1 VAGERRLR
9 ILGLLVDAPGEDP
22 GPRRLCEVSAE
33 VTGLNGAGISV
44 MAGDVNQ
51 GSLGASDE
59 VSRVIE
65 EMQFALGE
73 GPCLDAHRDDRPV
86 LEPDLLDPARLRW
99 PAFSPPVLDAGGRAV
114 FAFPLRLG
122 AVRIGAL
129 DLYRDHPGRLTDEQ
143 HADALVVADVV
154 AEAVLMM
161 QADAP
166 PGLLAA
172 TLVDGADLHPVVHQ
186 ATGMV
191 AVQLG
196 VEVSEALVRLKAAA
210 FGDGRALDDVAR
222 EVLARTLRF
231 DDDPAP
237 GTNGE
242 R

>member
-1 VAGERRLR
+1 MR
-9 ILGLLVDAPGEDP
+9 ILGLLVDTRGQDP
-22 GPRRLCEVSAE
+22 GPQWMCEVSAA
-33 VTGLNGAGISV
+33 VTGLSGAGISV
-44 MAGDVNQ
+44 MSGDTNQ
-51 GSLGASDE
+51 GSLGASDD

-73 GPCLDAHRDDRPV
+73 GPCLDAHRDDGPV
-86 LEPDLLDPARLRW
+86 LEPDLLSPARSRW

-143 HADALVVADVV
+143 HADALVLADVV
-154 AEAVLMM
+154 AEAVLLM

-172 TLVDGADLHPVVHQ
+172 SLAGGADLHPTIHQ

-196 VEVSEALVRLKAAA
+196 VEVGEALVRLRAAA
-210 FGDGRALDDVAR
+210 FGNGRALDDVAR
-222 EVLARTLRF
+222 DVLARRLRF
-231 DDDPAP
+231 DDPAP
-237 GTNGE
+237 GTNGG